1 MAEESGPDQS
11 GSAVPPDSPGEPAAR
26 ARHAATSASASPSRT
41 WIVVLVVAVVVLA
54 GAGIALAVSS
64 GSKSPSPKKVGS
76 APEIPVT
83 TPTTAAPVS
92 DSATCPLTGL
102 PAPGGAVPPRPA
114 IAIKVD
120 NYPQA
125 RPQTGIDK
133 ADVVF
138 EEPVEG
144 GITRY
149 VAVFQCQDATLV
161 GPIRSAREVDVQILD
176 ELSDPLFIHVGGIP
190 PVLTLIKDANDHNED
205 LFYDGAIVQNVRGRY
220 APYDTYVSTAAV
232 WGLAP
237 NDTAPPAP
245 LFTYSATVPAG
256 TSTASVHIPYS
267 GTSDATWTWDAGTG
281 KWGLAYSSSSD
292 FLSDGNQ
299 IAVTNIVIQKVH
311 VTYGPWTENSEGA
324 LEVESQLTGSGPLTV
339 LRNGVAITGTWS
351 RSSLSAPTS
360 LVSSTGTPIALAPGE
375 TWVAIVPSTIAVTT
389 ASPGATTAG

>member
-1 MAEESGPDQS
+1 MSDEGGPDQS
-11 GSAVPPDSPGEPAAR
+11 GSAVPPDSPSQPGAAEQAPR
-26 ARHAATSASASPSRT
+26 GRHATASGSSASANRT
-41 WIVVLVVAVVVLA
+41 GIVVLVVAVVVLA

-64 GSKSPSPKKVGS
+64 GSKSPVPKKAS
-76 APEIPVT
+76 APEIPAT
-83 TPTTAAPVS
+83 TPTTAAPLS
-92 DSATCPLTGL
+92 DSATCPLSGL
-102 PAPGGAVPPRPA
+102 PAPGGSVPQRPA
-114 IAIKVD
+114 IAMKVD

-133 ADVVF
+133 ADIVF

-149 VAVFQCQDATLV
+149 VAVFQCQNATLV
-161 GPIRSAREVDVQILD
+161 GPIRSASEVDVQIVD

-205 LFYDGAIVQNVRGRY
+205 LFYDGAIVQNVPGRV
-220 APYDTYVSTAAV
+220 APYDQYVSTAAV

-237 NDTAPPAP
+237 HDTTPPAP

-256 TSTASVHIPYS
+256 TPTASVHIPYS
-267 GTSDATWTWDAGTG
+267 GTSNATWTWDAGTG
-281 KWGLAYSSSSD
+281 KWGLAYSGSSD

-299 IAVTNIVIQKVH
+299 IAVTNIVIQKVN

-351 RSSLSAPTS
+351 RSSLSSPTS
-360 LVSSTGTPIALAPGE
+360 LVSSTGAAIALAPGE
-375 TWVAIVPSTIAVTT
+375 TWVALVPSAIAVTT
-389 ASPGATTAG
+389 AAS